1 MAKLVNDLAFLLPW
15 LRLLLWHRFNPWPR
29 KFHILQAWEKKKKK
43 EYSFCIL
50 NPLAIKNG

>member
-29 KFHILQAWEKKKKK
+29 KFHILQAWEKKKK